1 MTSQSMPQPS
11 ARPPGPR
18 GSRFGVLVSALR
30 DPLAFLLDMQ
40 KCYGNIVVF
49 PRGKGY
55 LVAEPEGI
63 KHVLQDNHPNYV
75 KGGLYREAIRPLMG
89 DGLLSIDGTAWR
101 VQRRLAQ
108 PAFLHKQNEVFTEA
122 IVGQT
127 QLLIQRLLRA
137 ADTHTQLDLHHEIAH
152 HSLNIILQLIF
163 GEDLGAKNEELA
175 TAFLTAEHELNL
187 LRALIPVHLPDWI
200 PTPSRLRF
208 RRSVQVLDGFIF
220 DAIAQRRNSS
230 SGRSDLLSMY
240 LNARDEESGQSLS
253 DKLVRDEMIT
263 LMSAGHETVS
273 DSTTWAFYLLMTHPD
288 VYEKVS
294 AEADAALGDRPVLL
308 ADVASLPLTAMVFK
322 EALRLYPPAWAFAR
336 TALSDDVI
344 CGYPIAAG
352 SRVYLCPYL
361 LHRHPEIWERPESFQ
376 PQRFSPENSAQR
388 HRFAWFPFGG
398 GPRQCIGAG
407 LAMFEGEITIAMLSQ
422 RVHLELVPGQHI
434 RPLPRVSLKPNGPVW
449 IRIRARDRS
458 L

>member
-1 MTSQSMPQPS
+1 MTSQSMPQSPP
-11 ARPPGPR
+11 RPPGPR
-18 GSRFGVLVSALR
+18 GSRLGVLLSALR

-40 KCYGNIVVF
+40 KCYGNMVVF
-49 PRGKGY
+49 PPGKGY
-55 LVAEPEGI
+55 LLAEPEGI
-63 KHVLQDNHPNYV
+63 QHVLQDNHPNYV
-75 KGGLYREAIRPLMG
+75 KGGLYREALRSLMG
-89 DGLLSIDGTAWR
+89 EGLLNIDGAAWR

-122 IVGQT
+122 IVGHI
-127 QLLIQRLLRA
+127 QLLIQRLLRV
-137 ADTHTQLDLHHEIAH
+137 ADADSKVDLHHELAH
-152 HSLNIILQLIF
+152 HSLDIILQLIF
-163 GEDLGAKNEELA
+163 GEDLGAKSEELA
-175 TAFLTAEHELNL
+175 AAFLTAEHELNL
-187 LRALIPVHLPDWI
+187 LRALVPVHLPDWI

-208 RRSVQVLDGFIF
+208 RRSLQVLDGFIF
-220 DAIAQRRNSS
+220 DAVAQRRSPL

-240 LNARDEESGQSLS
+240 LHARDDESGQSLS
-253 DKLVRDEMIT
+253 DQLVRDEMIT

-273 DSTTWAFYLLMTHPD
+273 DSITWAFYLLMNHPD
-288 VYEKVS
+288 VYGRVA
-294 AEADAALGDRPVLL
+294 AEADTALGDRKPLL

-322 EALRLYPPAWAFAR
+322 EALRLYPPAWGFAR
-336 TALSDDVI
+336 TALADDAI

-407 LAMFEGEITIAMLSQ
+407 LAMLEAQITIAMLSQ
-422 RVHLELVPGQHI
+422 RVHFELLPGQHI
-434 RPLPRVSLKPNGPVW
+434 RPLARVSLKPNGPVW
-449 IRIRARDRS
+449 IRIRARGTPV
-458 L
+458 